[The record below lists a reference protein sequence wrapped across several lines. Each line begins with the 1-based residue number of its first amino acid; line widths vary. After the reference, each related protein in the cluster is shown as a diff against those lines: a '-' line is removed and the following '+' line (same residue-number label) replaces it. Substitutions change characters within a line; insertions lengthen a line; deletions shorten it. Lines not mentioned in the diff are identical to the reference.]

1 MADLQG
7 RSSEAWWRT
16 PTGMTTFV
24 LAGATIIGAI
34 ITGVF
39 GLLDSGPSRSPTP
52 SDVTIP
58 PITSTTTTETST
70 QSTFPTTTTMPT
82 TRDPSPQYL
91 FDLDYTLDDD
101 VQAGVVSIRGKQYR
115 KSFRDRPCVSD
126 GFLVSLPPGVSRVTG
141 VVGFTDDSQFTASGV
156 QATIESTTDQLDDNA
171 EWTLIAQLTLS
182 QRRGV
187 SFSEAL
193 PSGVQAIRLSS
204 PGSFCSGRIA
214 WGNPL
219 VR

>member
-7 RSSEAWWRT
+7 RSSEAWWRS
-16 PTGMTTFV
+16 PAGITTFV

-39 GLLDSGPSRSPTP
+39 GLANNGPSRSPTP
-52 SDVTIP
+52 NDMTRP
-58 PITSTTTTETST
+58 PITSTITTATSSVPT
-70 QSTFPTTTTMPT
+70 LPTTTTPT
-82 TRDPSPQYL
+82 TRNPIPRYL

-101 VQAGVVSIRGKQYR
+101 VQAGVVSIGGKQYR

-126 GFLVSLPPGVSRVTG
+126 GFLVSLPPGMSRVTG
-141 VVGFTDDSQFTASGV
+141 VVGFTDDSQFTDTGV
-156 QATIESTTDQLDDNA
+156 QVTIESTTDPLDDNA

-182 QRRGV
+182 QRRGA

-193 PSGVQAIRLSS
+193 PSGVQALRLSS

-214 WGNPL
+214 WGDPL